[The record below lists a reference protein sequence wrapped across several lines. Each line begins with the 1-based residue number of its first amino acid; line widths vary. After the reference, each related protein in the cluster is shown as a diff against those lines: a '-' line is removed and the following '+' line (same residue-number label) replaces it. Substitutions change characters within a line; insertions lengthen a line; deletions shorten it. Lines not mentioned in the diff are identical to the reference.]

1 MSKLT
6 LQQLKK
12 QLEHVEY
19 YNMMSPFP
27 YYDTEYVQKLKE
39 KMEEIER
46 SKKDYDELP
55 VVACGSCKSLH
66 IVVDEVDNSICMKCN
81 TMNELVEFKNIYEY
95 KESNN
100 IWND

>member
-6 LQQLKK
+6 LKQLKQQL
-12 QLEHVEY
+12 QHAEY
-19 YNMMSPFP
+19 YNLMSPFP
-27 YYDTEYVQKLKE
+27 VYDTEYVENLKA
-39 KMEEIER
+39 KMDEINK
-46 SKKDYDELP
+46 SKEDYDKLP

-81 TMNELVEFKNIYEY
+81 AMNDLIQFKDIHAY
-95 KESNN
+95 KDSSN